1 MSNIAI
7 DTQSDQAL
15 SECRFDIAGR
25 TIRGKRWGSE
35 EGRPVLALHGW
46 MDNAGSF
53 DYLAPALVD
62 TLGMDLNFV
71 ALDMAGHGLSDH
83 KLGLGAYNIWQDLG
97 DLLAVVDSLGWKQ
110 FYLIGHSRGAMIATL
125 FAATNPERV
134 TRLVALESIIP
145 EPFHDSEAPGQMA
158 KSIRDQVK
166 LMNKPIS
173 YYRSLDRAI
182 RAREIGRYK
191 LSKQDAT
198 ALAERGVAHSEKG
211 YYWCLDPKLLAASE
225 LKLTMA
231 QINAFFDE
239 VPYTVK
245 LVAGEGGLVVTHAG
259 LQHWL
264 STRSNICCDIIP
276 GGHHMHMSEQ
286 ADAVAKVIQTYFD
299 E

>member
-1 MSNIAI
+1 MSNTAE
-7 DTQSDQAL
+7 DTSSSFDKT
-15 SECRFDIAGR
+15 ECQFDIAGR
-25 TIRGKRWGSE
+25 SIRGKRWGSE
-35 EGRPVLALHGW
+35 TGRPVLALHGW
-46 MDNAGSF
+46 MDNAASF
-53 DYLAPALVD
+53 DFLAPALIES
-62 TLGMDLNFV
+62 LGMDLDFV

-83 KLGLGAYNIWQDLG
+83 KIGLGAYNIWQDLS
-97 DLLAVVDSLGWKQ
+97 DLLAVVNELKWKE
-110 FYLIGHSRGAMIATL
+110 FYVVGHSRGAMISTL
-125 FAATNPERV
+125 FAATNPDRV

-145 EPFHDSEAPGQMA
+145 EPFLDKEAPKQMA
-158 KSIRDQVK
+158 QSIRDQVK
-166 LMNKPIS
+166 LMEKPRS

-182 RAREIGRYK
+182 KAREYGRYK
-191 LSKQDAT
+191 LGRQDAE
-198 ALAERGVAHSEKG
+198 ALAERGVAQDGKG

-245 LVAGEGGLVVTHAG
+245 LVAGEQGLVLTHAG

-264 STRSNICCDIIP
+264 STRNNISCDIIP

-286 ADAVAKVIQTYFD
+286 ALAVAKVIQKYFD

>member
-1 MSNIAI
+1 MSNTAV
-7 DTQSDQAL
+7 DTSL
-15 SECRFDIAGR
+15 NFNKSECEFNIAGR
-25 TIRGKRWGSE
+25 TIRGKRWGSKA
-35 EGRPVLALHGW
+35 GRPVLALHGW

-53 DYLAPALVD
+53 NYLAPALIEQ
-62 TLGMDLNFV
+62 LGMDLNFV
-71 ALDMAGHGLSDH
+71 ALDMAGHGQSDH
-83 KLGLGAYNIWQDLG
+83 KLGLGAYNIWQDLS
-97 DLLAVVDSLGWKQ
+97 DLLAVVNELGWKQ
-110 FYLIGHSRGAMIATL
+110 FYIIGHSRGAMISTL
-125 FAATNPERV
+125 FTATNPSRV

-145 EPFHDSEAPGQMA
+145 EPFLDSEAPKQMA

-166 LMNKPIS
+166 LMAKPIS
-173 YYRSLDRAI
+173 YYSSLDRAI
-182 RAREIGRYK
+182 RARENGRYK
-191 LSKQDAT
+191 LSRADAE
-198 ALAERGVAHSEKG
+198 ALAERGVAKCEKG

-245 LVAGEGGLVVTHAG
+245 LVAGEEGLVLTHAG

-264 STRSNICCDIIP
+264 STRNNICCDIIP

-286 ADAVAKVIQTYFD
+286 AEAVAEVIQKYFD

>member
-1 MSNIAI
+1 MNNTAI
-7 DTQSDQAL
+7 DTNSSLAGR
-15 SECRFDIAGR
+15 ECSFEVAGR

-35 EGRPVLALHGW
+35 SGRPVLALHGW

-53 DYLAPALVD
+53 DFLAPALIE
-62 TLGMDLNFV
+62 TLGMDLDFLAV
-71 ALDMAGHGLSDH
+71 DMAGHGLSDH
-83 KLGLGAYNIWQDLG
+83 KIGLGAYNIWQDLG
-97 DLLAVVDSLGWKQ
+97 DLLAVVNELGWQ
-110 FYLIGHSRGAMIATL
+110 NFYLIGHSRGAMISTL
-125 FAATNPERV
+125 FAATNPQRV

-145 EPFHDSEAPGQMA
+145 EPFLDKEAPSQMA

-166 LMNKPIS
+166 LMTKPIS
-173 YYRSLDRAI
+173 YYRNFDRAV
-182 RAREIGRYK
+182 RARENGRYK
-191 LSKQDAT
+191 LVKEDAL
-198 ALAERGVAHSEKG
+198 ALAERGVANSPKG

-245 LVAGEGGLVVTHAG
+245 LVAGEKGLVLTHAG

-264 STRSNICCDIIP
+264 STRNNICCDIIP

-286 ADAVAKVIQTYFD
+286 SDAVAKVIQKYFD

>member
-1 MSNIAI
+1 MSNTAV
-7 DTQSDQAL
+7 DTRLNFDR
-15 SECRFDIAGR
+15 SECQFNIAGR
-25 TIRGKRWGSE
+25 VIRGKRWGSE
-35 EGRPVLALHGW
+35 AGRPVLALHGW

-53 DYLAPALVD
+53 NYLAPALIEQ
-62 TLGMDLNFV
+62 LGMDLNFV
-71 ALDMAGHGLSDH
+71 ALDMAGHGQSDH
-83 KLGLGAYNIWQDLG
+83 KIGLGAYNIWQDLS
-97 DLLAVVDSLGWKQ
+97 DLLAVVNELGWKE
-110 FYLIGHSRGAMIATL
+110 FYIIGHSRGAMISTL
-125 FAATNPERV
+125 FTATNPTRV

-145 EPFHDSEAPGQMA
+145 EPFLDSEAPKQMA

-166 LMNKPIS
+166 LMAKPIN
-173 YYRSLDRAI
+173 YYANLDRAI
-182 RAREIGRYK
+182 KAREKGRYK
-191 LSKQDAT
+191 LSRADAE
-198 ALAERGVAHSEKG
+198 ALAERGVAKNEKG

-245 LVAGEGGLVVTHAG
+245 LVAGEEGLVLTHAG

-264 STRSNICCDIIP
+264 RTRNNICCDIIP

-286 ADAVAKVIQTYFD
+286 AEAVAEVIQKYFD